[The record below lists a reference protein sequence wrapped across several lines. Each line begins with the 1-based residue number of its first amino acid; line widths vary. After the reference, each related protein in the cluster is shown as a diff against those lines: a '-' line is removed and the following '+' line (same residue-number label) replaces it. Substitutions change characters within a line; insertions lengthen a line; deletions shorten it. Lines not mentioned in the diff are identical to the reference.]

1 MYPYASRECVYVWGG
16 GGRERGK
23 KEKKDKSVFLRCTM
37 SVDTEKWQ
45 RLPLDFQVHIQS
57 NGYG

>member
-1 MYPYASRECVYVWGG
+1 MYPYASRECVCVCVGG
-16 GGRERGK
+16 GGGEKRK
-23 KEKKDKSVFLRCTM
+23 KKDKSVFLRCTV

>member
-1 MYPYASRECVYVWGG
+1 MYPYASRECV
-16 GGRERGK
+16 RERGGK